1 MTLLHQILWSTKPF
15 EISIE
20 VAGMDGGGAKGQPG
34 AQRGVAAR
42 GQLPKSSYGKWP
54 AHLPKVLKF
63 SDKTLPPGWIRRL
76 KQRKHGK
83 QAGRWDVYIYSP
95 CGFKFASRKKLKKF
109 FEKNNLNYD
118 PEDFDFTP
126 YGRHMDFRH
135 VSAASSAIQ
144 AASVD
149 STAGWDYASF
159 SQFDPCMEGP
169 PNASTSGTIH
179 MQL

>member
-20 VAGMDGGGAKGQPG
+20 VAGMGGGGAEGQPG
-34 AQRGVAAR
+34 AQRVVAAS
-42 GQLPKSSYGKWP
+42 GQPPKSSYG
-54 AHLPKVLKF
+54 KVLKF
-63 SDKTLPPGWIRRL
+63 SDKTLPPGWIRML
-76 KQRKHGK
+76 KQRKNGK

-95 CGFKFASRKKLKKF
+95 CGVRFCSIKKLKKF

-126 YGRHMDFRH
+126 YGRGRHMDSRH
-135 VSAASSAIQ
+135 VSAVSSASTSAIQ

-169 PNASTSGTIH
+169 PNASTLGTIH

>member
-1 MTLLHQILWSTKPF
+1 
-15 EISIE
+15 
-20 VAGMDGGGAKGQPG
+20 MDGGGAKGQPG

-63 SDKTLPPGWIRRL
+63 SDKTLPPGWNRRL

-118 PEDFDFTP
+118 PKDFDFKA
-126 YGRHMDFRH
+126 YDRHMDSRH
-135 VSAASSAIQ
+135 NSAISSVPCSTSAIQ
-144 AASVD
+144 AASVA
-149 STAGWDYASF
+149 STARLDYASF
-159 SQFDPCMEGP
+159 TQFDPCMEGP
-169 PNASTSGTIH
+169 PNASALGTIH
-179 MQL
+179 MHL